1 MVDDGGA
8 GELDAGAGC
17 VAVGAAAC
25 AFAAEVEFFG
35 ARAFDGA
42 AEVDVTAGDD
52 AGAGAGAEARA
63 GCDAGGRTGKSLLAA
78 GFLSPLAPVPVSV
91 ISIDSTASRRII
103 AKPYAVFTLNEFSSN
118 PTIVPKIFVPSF
130 SRNSSA
136 RTRAAVS
143 ARATMP
149 TRIQQIRLIYASI
162 ARAAAPGKRSGRSGA
177 VVGTR
182 WTRTV
187 SRSGGNFSSA
197 CRMNPFSPERQV
209 ASARSKKDSA
219 NRLAAPGAK
228 LGENTEANPEGY
240 GHNRG
245 DNQEGA
251 DSFSSR
257 SGNDNSHRAKREA
270 HLKPEPCANAIPEKS
285 EGILI
290 PHRCERRRRRK
301 RCGDESRESQSARP
315 FRRRPAQPNIAPVQR
330 GLADDHSDDQQNQ

>member
-1 MVDDGGA
+1 MAGDGGA

-17 VAVGAAAC
+17 VAVGVAAC

-52 AGAGAGAEARA
+52 AGAGAGAAGEVEARA
-63 GCDAGGRTGKSLLAA
+63 GCDAGGRSGESLLAA

-118 PTIVPKIFVPSF
+118 PTIVPIIFVPSF

-149 TRIQQIRLIYASI
+149 TRIQQIRLITLSI

-182 WTRTV
+182 WIRAV

-219 NRLAAPGAK
+219 NRLAAQG
-228 LGENTEANPEGY
+228 
-240 GHNRG
+240 
-245 DNQEGA
+245 
-251 DSFSSR
+251 
-257 SGNDNSHRAKREA
+257 
-270 HLKPEPCANAIPEKS
+270 
-285 EGILI
+285 
-290 PHRCERRRRRK
+290 
-301 RCGDESRESQSARP
+301 
-315 FRRRPAQPNIAPVQR
+315 
-330 GLADDHSDDQQNQ
+330 QN